1 MRNLAHNGYKRIACF
16 VETYNFLRAD
26 EASALHRFRMTAKR
40 KGHEFDFMF
49 KKDISKIPDY
59 DAVFIRATTDPTYT
73 AYVVSKLAQEH
84 GLKVVDAPRSIRIC
98 ANKINMYGLLEKNGV
113 PYIPTVIFTRE
124 DLRSRNIRFLFKLFG
139 SPLVLK
145 APYTSFSKYVE
156 KVASESSFR
165 TVAKRFFRRSD
176 AIVVQ
181 KFMPTTFDWRVG
193 VLNGEVLYICKYNML
208 KGKWKHGSKIR
219 GKKSFI
225 WGDAFSI
232 KKEYAPEKLKEV
244 ALKACAAIG
253 NGLFGVDIKE
263 INGEYIVVEVNDNPS
278 INAGYEDHSDRDVY
292 EKIIDFLAN

>member
-1 MRNLAHNGYKRIACF
+1 MAHSYTKRIACF

-26 EASALHRFRMTAKR
+26 EASALRRFRMAARK

-49 KKDISKIPDY
+49 KKDISKIRDY
-59 DAVFIRATTDPTYT
+59 DALFIRATTDPTYT
-73 AYVVSKLAQEH
+73 AYLVSKLAQEN
-84 GLKVVDAPRSIRIC
+84 GLKVVDAPRSIQIC

-165 TVAKRFFRRSD
+165 NVAKRFFRRSD

-193 VLNGEVLYICKYNML
+193 VLDGEVLYICKYNMI
-208 KGKWKHGSKIR
+208 KGKWKHGAKIR

-244 ALKACAAIG
+244 ALRACAAIG

-263 INGEYIVVEVNDNPS
+263 INGDYIVVEVNDNPS

-292 EKIIDFLAN
+292 EKIIDYLTN